1 MLATDELVQVP
12 SGRYARAAD
21 HDTSTIEPIVVEY
34 KLYAP
39 GVGPALAVLS
49 ISGGSSREEL
59 IKIDTA
65 GQNDGT
71 GPLGHPNP

>member
-1 MLATDELVQVP
+1 VLATDELVQVP
-12 SGRYARAAD
+12 AGRYRHALLTK
-21 HDTSTIEPIVVEY
+21 DTSTIEPTVAEY

-39 GVGPALAVLS
+39 GVGPALALS

-59 IKIDTA
+59 VKIDTA

-71 GPLGHPNP
+71 GPLGHPNS